1 MNAPEGYYTTS
12 TDMSGSGCR
21 VSCICIRFRGNP
33 RSFSLICLPRS
44 CGQIDKKISHST
56 GPHSPGPSGP
66 PPDKMSG
73 VETACIRL
81 LILYSSLRCG
91 SPGFDVLHLS
101 LARGRARG
109 VPTAHP
115 TDKLVSCV
123 RPPRKAAMRRRHGS
137 RCTFTAFTVSCS
149 RAPAPTC
156 NERHHTTPHHTIQMT
171 ARAGTRLDPYY
182 CVLSCEQ
189 SPSAHHLTP
198 AA

>member
-1 MNAPEGYYTTS
+1 M
-12 TDMSGSGCR
+12 
-21 VSCICIRFRGNP
+21 IK
-33 RSFSLICLPRS
+33 RSA
-44 CGQIDKKISHST
+44 HST
-56 GPHSPGPSGP
+56 QARIAQAPVEGPHKRGKSTSLDNRGKSSSYRGKST
-66 PPDKMSG
+66 PDRRK
-73 VETACIRL
+73 
-81 LILYSSLRCG
+81 SSSYRGKSSSYGGKSSSYRGKSSDSFFYFFDG
-91 SPGFDVLHLS
+91 SPHHTWRPC
-101 LARGRARG
+101 AWR
-109 VPTAHP
+109 AHP
-115 TDKLVSCV
+115 TDKLVRARS
-123 RPPRKAAMRRRHGS
+123 PRKALLRLYAPTPWG